1 MVDMQS
7 MRHRAANPDSPLWVA
22 EKIIT
27 ISKIKALIYVMLN
40 YILYVYT
47 HTYVDIYLYVY
58 TYLSL
63 SVYVYMCMCVCV
75 CVCVYI
81 YIYFKLAVKELTEL
95 T

>member
-27 ISKIKALIYVMLN
+27 ISKIKALIYLMLN

-47 HTYVDIYLYVY
+47 HH
-58 TYLSL
+58 
-63 SVYVYMCMCVCV
+63 M
-75 CVCVYI
+75 
-81 YIYFKLAVKELTEL
+81 
-95 T
+95 